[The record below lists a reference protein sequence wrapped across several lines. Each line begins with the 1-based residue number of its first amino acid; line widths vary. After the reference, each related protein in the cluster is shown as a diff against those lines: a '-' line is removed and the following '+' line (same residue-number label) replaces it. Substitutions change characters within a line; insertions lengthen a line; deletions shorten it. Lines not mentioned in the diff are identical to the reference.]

1 MGAKFTV
8 DTHVFRE
15 LGELLVGRDST
26 ALIELIKNAYDADA
40 LEVTVYGESLNDA
53 DEGYILISD
62 DGVGMTR
69 TQFEE
74 GFLRIAARGKEIGDR
89 RSLRFQRR
97 FTGAKGIGRLAAHK
111 LARLLSVSSIPAKEL
126 GSATGVD
133 ARIDW
138 DKVEKYSTL
147 EDLGEKGSD
156 AIIVESKRNGA
167 GKSGTEIRLE
177 RLRKS
182 WSPNER
188 LRFISEV
195 QSFSPPSFLVEPDRS
210 VIRPYAFLFDRTVLA
225 DRKKNAPFQAT
236 LQGEFT
242 PTEDYWK
249 IFTETADWFV
259 EVDAVGDSD
268 NVRFQLTP
276 TKQFRREFPEAKMIR
291 HTIPHPGSHH
301 VPRFQARFIVREGPQ
316 GRGNLKTWA
325 ASNYGIRVYME
336 GFRVLPYGEKSNDWL
351 HLDRNYAERTRSS
364 EYLKRFG
371 FVPGEKDRDELLTHL
386 PNRSYYGAVF
396 LTQEGAPSLRMLVNR
411 EGFVP
416 DDSWDSLVDFLRLG
430 IDLTTRARAASKAHR
445 RMTSSSRTEV
455 PTDIDRGA
463 TVRTSFA
470 SLLLKVNRA
479 RTAFAAGDLNAART
493 NLVEAENSIKT
504 LSETTSSEASMLRVL
519 ASVGSQMA
527 AFVHEIN
534 ATLGMAEAI
543 ETSLAG
549 IETPSLTQK
558 QRKELAGI
566 QKSVSDLRRQLER
579 QATYLTDVVTMD
591 ARRRRVRNPL
601 ANRFDAAVRLVSR
614 TAERREIKIENRIPE
629 TLKSPPMFPAEI
641 TTVFSNLLTNAIKAA
656 GRNGRIRA
664 TGRDAANGE
673 VHVRIENTGIEV
685 HLADADKWFL
695 PFESTT
701 TDIDAGLGQGM
712 GLGLPITRNMLEQ
725 YGATVTFVAPNNG
738 FSTAL
743 EIVFPAKG

>member
-1 MGAKFTV
+1 
-8 DTHVFRE
+8 
-15 LGELLVGRDST
+15 
-26 ALIELIKNAYDADA
+26 
-40 LEVTVYGESLNDA
+40 
-53 DEGYILISD
+53 
-62 DGVGMTR
+62 
-69 TQFEE
+69 
-74 GFLRIAARGKEIGDR
+74 
-89 RSLRFQRR
+89 
-97 FTGAKGIGRLAAHK
+97 
-111 LARLLSVSSIPAKEL
+111 
-126 GSATGVD
+126 
-133 ARIDW
+133 
-138 DKVEKYSTL
+138 
-147 EDLGEKGSD
+147 
-156 AIIVESKRNGA
+156 
-167 GKSGTEIRLE
+167 
-177 RLRKS
+177 
-182 WSPNER
+182 
-188 LRFISEV
+188 
-195 QSFSPPSFLVEPDRS
+195 
-210 VIRPYAFLFDRTVLA
+210 
-225 DRKKNAPFQAT
+225 
-236 LQGEFT
+236 
-242 PTEDYWK
+242 
-249 IFTETADWFV
+249 
-259 EVDAVGDSD
+259 
-268 NVRFQLTP
+268 
-276 TKQFRREFPEAKMIR
+276 
-291 HTIPHPGSHH
+291 
-301 VPRFQARFIVREGPQ
+301 
-316 GRGNLKTWA
+316 
-325 ASNYGIRVYME
+325 
-336 GFRVLPYGEKSNDWL
+336 
-351 HLDRNYAERTRSS
+351 
-364 EYLKRFG
+364 
-371 FVPGEKDRDELLTHL
+371 
-386 PNRSYYGAVF
+386 
-396 LTQEGAPSLRMLVNR
+396 
-411 EGFVP
+411 
-416 DDSWDSLVDFLRLG
+416 
-430 IDLTTRARAASKAHR
+430 
-445 RMTSSSRTEV
+445 
-455 PTDIDRGA
+455 
-463 TVRTSFA
+463 
-470 SLLLKVNRA
+470 
-479 RTAFAAGDLNAART
+479 
-493 NLVEAENSIKT
+493 
-504 LSETTSSEASMLRVL
+504 MLRVL

>member
-1 MGAKFTV
+1 MAAKFTV

-26 ALIELIKNAYDADA
+26 ALIELIKNSYDADA
-40 LEVTVYGESLNDA
+40 LEVTVYGESLDDA
-53 DEGYILISD
+53 EEGYILVSD
-62 DGVGMTR
+62 DGTGMTR
-69 TQFEE
+69 AQFEE

-111 LARLLSVSSIPAKEL
+111 LAKVLTVSSLPAKEL
-126 GSATGVD
+126 GSATGVE

-138 DKVEKYSTL
+138 DKVERYSTL
-147 EDLGEKGSD
+147 EELGEKETD
-156 AIIVESKRNGA
+156 AIVVESKRNGD

-177 RLRKS
+177 GLRKS
-182 WSPNER
+182 WTPNER

-210 VIRPYAFLFDRTVLA
+210 VIRPYSFLFERTVLS
-225 DRKKNAPFQAT
+225 DRKKNAPFRAT

-242 PTEDYWK
+242 PTEDYWRT
-249 IFTETADWFV
+249 FAETADWFV
-259 EVDAVGDSD
+259 EVDAVTDPN
-268 NVRFQLTP
+268 NVLFQLTP
-276 TKQFRREFPEAKMIR
+276 TKQFRQEFPDAKLIK
-291 HTIPHPGSHH
+291 HKVPHPGSRH
-301 VPRFQARFIVREGPQ
+301 VPQFQARFIVREGQQ
-316 GRGNLKTWA
+316 GKGVLKTWA
-325 ASNYGIRVYME
+325 SSNYGIRVYME

-364 EYLKRFG
+364 DYLTRFG
-371 FVPGEKDRDELLTHL
+371 FMPNEANRDELLTHL

-396 LTQEGAPSLRMLVNR
+396 LTQQGAPSLRMLVNR

-416 DDSWDSLVDFLRLG
+416 DSSWDSLVDFLRLG
-430 IDLTTRARAASKAHR
+430 IDLTTRARAAAKVQRRLTPKATR
-445 RMTSSSRTEV
+445 SV
-455 PTDIDRGA
+455 DTDA
-463 TVRTSFA
+463 SARTSFA
-470 SLLLKVNRA
+470 STLLRLTKA
-479 RTAFAAGDLNAART
+479 RSAFAAGDVSTART
-493 NLVEAENSIKT
+493 NLEEAEESIKA
-504 LSETTSSEASMLRVL
+504 LSERTSGESSMLRVL

-527 AFVHEIN
+527 AFVHEVN

-543 ETSLAG
+543 ESSLSAINTSSLSLKERRDLA
-549 IETPSLTQK
+549 
-558 QRKELAGI
+558 AV

-579 QATYLTDVVTMD
+579 QASYLTDVVSLD
-591 ARRRRVRNPL
+591 ARRRRVRNVL
-601 ANRFDAAVRLVSR
+601 ANRFEAAIRLVSR
-614 TAERREIKIENRIPE
+614 VAENRDIKIENRIPE

-656 GRNGRIRA
+656 GHNGRIRA

-673 VHVRIENTGIEV
+673 VRVRVENTGVEV
-685 HLADADKWFL
+685 DLANAEKWFL

-701 TDIDAGLGQGM
+701 TDVDAGLGQGM

-725 YGATVTFVAPNNG
+725 YGVTVRFASPSSG
-738 FSTAL
+738 FSTAV
-743 EIVFPAKG
+743 EIVFPPKG